1 MPMTNKTD
9 TETESPK
16 PPIPAGVDLHD
27 FSFVPVFRSQLFRS
41 TFHARA
47 SDAEWRAGFTLWL
60 KSWDQMPA
68 GSLPDDDIELC
79 RLAEFGRD
87 QRGWKKVKQM
97 ALHGWYKCDDGR
109 LYHRVV
115 AEGVMAA
122 YMRRRAASDKGKLG
136 ASKRWSVIEGG
147 LSNSPTNG
155 AGMQQPLPIDSNRQ
169 GEGQGDRENPTPTP
183 PEGGASRRRHSETR
197 RGKDEAVARW
207 RDLIAADGKTDDP
220 RVRKALEAIGGYLR
234 VRMRTTF
241 ESPKIE
247 REFCQAYRNA
257 TL

>member
-1 MPMTNKTD
+1 MTNKTD

-147 LSNSPTNG
+147 LGNSPTNG
-155 AGMQQPLPIDSNRQ
+155 SGIQQPLPIDSNRQ

-183 PEGGASRRRHSETR
+183 PLGGALRQRRSPDRAEGDRALAAWSEVVT
-197 RGKDEAVARW
+197 
-207 RDLIAADGKTDDP
+207 ADGVTQDP
-220 RVRKALEAIGGYLR
+220 KAQQAMRAIGGYSRIRL
-234 VRMRTTF
+234 RTTR
-241 ESPKIE
+241 EEPDIR
-247 REFCQAYRNA
+247 REFINAYRNA
-257 TL
+257 SP